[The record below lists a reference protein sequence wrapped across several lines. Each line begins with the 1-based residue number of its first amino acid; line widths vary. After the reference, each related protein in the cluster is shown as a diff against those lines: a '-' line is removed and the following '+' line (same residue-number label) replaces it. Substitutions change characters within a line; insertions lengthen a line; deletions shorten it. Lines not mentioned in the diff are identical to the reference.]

1 MPVNINHVTDTIT
14 AIGGTGLLNNIGPGG
29 VSYQLF
35 TSSSTW
41 TKPTGAIGVYV
52 ECVGGGGGG
61 GTGAYVNDTTH
72 PSTFGAGGGGGAGGV
87 FISRIFVASSISS
100 TVSITVGAGGAGG
113 AFSFGPLSTSAGQ
126 NAFPGGSSSFGSYI
140 STPQAPGGL
149 GGPVGGSAPSQIF
162 HYYGNLDPMVKGLYC
177 GLGGYGN
184 TNTSST
190 SVARGQI
197 GAWGPGGG
205 GQGGGVVSGPAGAY
219 YLGYDGGLGFG
230 EINADR
236 PSYYQPASF
245 SVGGAQNGG
254 EQSSAN
260 GDWGFPGNY
269 TPDGLGGDG
278 GGGGNGGYN
287 GSSGGGGY
295 GVGGGGG
302 GGSGATNQA
311 SSNNPGGAGGA
322 GYVRVVTW

>member
-162 HYYGNLDPMVKGLYC
+162 NYYGNLDPMVKGLYC

-184 TNTSST
+184 TNTNNSA
-190 SVARGQI
+190 VARGQV
-197 GAWGPGGG
+197 GALGPGGG
-205 GQGGGVVSGPAGAY
+205 GQGGGVLSGGAGAY

-230 EINADR
+230 EIFADV
-236 PSYYQPASF
+236 SIDYQSNRF
-245 SVGGAQNGG
+245 SVGGGGNGG
-254 EQSSAN
+254 EN
-260 GDWGFPGNY
+260 GFGNGGGGAPGGFARGVS
-269 TPDGLGGDG
+269 GG
-278 GGGGNGGYN
+278 GGGGNGGW
-287 GSSGGGGY
+287 GMSAGAGGDGGPY
-295 GVGGGGG
+295 GGGGG
-302 GGSGATNQA
+302 GAGATDQIA
-311 SSNNPGGAGGA
+311 SNNPGGSGA
-322 GYVRVVTW
+322 QGYVLVVTW